1 VGRRVTKVVGVG
13 ALFLLSACSATSGQ
27 SASSASGTGSA
38 SAPTTVAGS
47 VTPGAAKGG
56 SGKPTITGVSFKG
69 DVSKPVISVRGTN
82 FGQSPPPNPPH
93 TMGGHPPC
101 PTSQGNEGLDYGTLL
116 HIADQSSKWGAGRY
130 RPEAKQVDCVGLVV
144 TAFTPTEVV
153 FQLGSAY
160 ADSQGKDKLQE
171 GDSFTLGVESATY
184 SGKVHYSG

>member
-1 VGRRVTKVVGVG
+1 MGRRVTKVVGVG

-93 TMGGHPPC
+93 TMGGRSPC
-101 PTSQGNEGLDYGTLL
+101 P
-116 HIADQSSKWGAGRY
+116 AGR
-130 RPEAKQVDCVGLVV
+130 A
-144 TAFTPTEVV
+144 PT
-153 FQLGSAY
+153 GS
-160 ADSQGKDKLQE
+160 GT
-171 GDSFTLGVESATY
+171 G
-184 SGKVHYSG
+184 